1 MTCLTCPAFVPS
13 WHGPL
18 AVAVVEPLLR
28 APVASAAAAHA
39 ATRTASNAV
48 RLKSFIFPPC
58 SNVTSKRRYVAGRD
72 AGETARKRSGDR
84 VEPPRRQ
91 VPHVNPLRRVTN
103 PGILRCDETH

>member
-28 APVASAAAAHA
+28 APVASAAAAQA

-58 SNVTSKRRYVAGRD
+58 SNVTSRRRYVAGRD

-84 VEPPRRQ
+84 VEPPQ
-91 VPHVNPLRRVTN
+91 STDATCQPLASGNEPRDSTA
-103 PGILRCDETH
+103 